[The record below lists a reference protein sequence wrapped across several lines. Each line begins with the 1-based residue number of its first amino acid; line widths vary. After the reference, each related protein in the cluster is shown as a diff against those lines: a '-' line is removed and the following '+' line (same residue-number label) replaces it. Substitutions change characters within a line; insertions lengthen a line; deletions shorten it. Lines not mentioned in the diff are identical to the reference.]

1 MADNE
6 KAFADF
12 KFYHYDP
19 SLAANIVFIVLFAI
33 VAIGHVWL
41 LVHKRVW
48 YFIPFVIGC
57 IFEAV
62 GYVGRAISATETP
75 KWTLK
80 PYIIQTLL
88 ILLGPAL
95 LAASIYMILARL
107 IRLLGAEKYA
117 LIRPNWMTKVFVTGD
132 VLSFFAQGGGG
143 GLMAQ
148 AKSKQDQQRGEYII
162 LGGLAIQVLFFGFFM
177 VTAVAFHVRISSNPT
192 PKSYSVTG
200 PWRQHVVALYIS
212 SVLIMVRSVFRM
224 IEFGMGSD
232 SVLMSNEAYLLAL
245 DGALMFI
252 VAVVFLWSH
261 PSRALRGYKDSSMLP
276 VDSVE
281 SGRNT
286 AESLQM
292 LSVHLPQTVQV
303 PSSQQSKYE
312 SDSSVA
318 PGTTGPRT
326 GYGYEMPAGRY
337 SNSYGG

>member
-1 MADNE
+1 MADQDQ
-6 KAFADF
+6 AFADF

-19 SLAANIVFIVLFAI
+19 SLAANVVFVILFAI

-41 LVHKRVW
+41 LVRKKVW

-75 KWTLK
+75 EWTLN
-80 PYIIQTLL
+80 PFIIQTLL

-143 GLMAQ
+143 GLLAQ
-148 AKSKQDQQRGEYII
+148 AKSKEDQERGEYII
-162 LGGLAIQVLFFGFFM
+162 LGGLGIQVLFFGFFM
-177 VTAVAFHVRISSNPT
+177 VTTVAFHVRISKSPT

-200 PWRQHVVALYIS
+200 PWQQHVAALYIS
-212 SVLIMVRSVFRM
+212 SILIMVRSVFRM

-232 SVLMSNEAYLLAL
+232 SVLMSHEAYLLGL
-245 DGALMFI
+245 DGALMLI
-252 VAVVFLWSH
+252 VGVVFLWSH
-261 PSRALRGYKDSSMLP
+261 PSRALKGYKDSMLP
-276 VDSVE
+276 VDSAE

-292 LSVHLPQTVQV
+292 LSVHHPQTTLPVQS
-303 PSSQQSKYE
+303 PQAKYE
-312 SDSSVA
+312 SDSSAAV
-318 PGTTGPRT
+318 GPT
-326 GYGYEMPAGRY
+326 EP
-337 SNSYGG
+337 